1 MTDPITERASMGD
14 VLDTLVAS
22 MTAAQFDE
30 LAQRTGH
37 KSSQEQ
43 AAEALS
49 QFRRQQNLAAGDASL
64 QTVAAALNRKGRR

>member
-1 MTDPITERASMGD
+1 MTEPLSERASMGD

-22 MTAAQFDE
+22 MTVEQFDE

-37 KSSQEQ
+37 KSSQQQ

-49 QFRRQQNLAAGDASL
+49 QFRRKQNLAVGDAST
-64 QTVAAALNRKGRR
+64 QSVAAALGRKGH